1 MDPLA
6 RPLLSIFVTLV
17 MCMALSTARGEG
29 WVSIG
34 PFGLEIP
41 NHDVINGQAN
51 ALAID
56 PREANIIY
64 LGAAEGGVWK
74 TRDGGV
80 SWIPLTDTQLV
91 RTQST
96 GSVKATMSI
105 GALAIDPT
113 KPNTVYAG
121 TGDPNVACCFAGPAL
136 GVFRSIDGGANW
148 APTGADALKAG
159 CSNAAI
165 GISMV
170 SRIVIVPSRQ
180 STLFAATSS
189 GVYRYHEDGSDCWQL
204 LMNGLPQ
211 TGRLLVND
219 LVADPY
225 QGALYAAYPAQGI
238 FKSDLTGNQWQML
251 AGGLPTSPVF
261 RIALAFGGR
270 TGVGFSNPL
279 PIVYAGFAVT
289 NDVYRLFVTRDG
301 GANWAEL
308 PSPPHDPG
316 QLSFN
321 NVVTVGP
328 YNSDEV
334 YIGQIGFWGSLDGG
348 RAGGANDYK
357 PNPPVTG
364 NSWTM
369 LGCCQVHANPH
380 RSGIDL
386 HADIHDIVFAPYGSF
401 LPDPSQI
408 QIVFVANDGGI
419 SKGRF
424 NSDGA
429 VTWESLSKGLAIGQS
444 EAIGLDPNDAT
455 VSVSG
460 FWHNGDAM
468 LLPTFQQQ
476 LPFGFGDGATARI
489 DAGVF
494 AAYFDCN
501 AGFGASLCR
510 AHEPFMGTISFEQIW
525 SQSTGGNHW
534 ADPHRPGHLLHLQ
547 NGLLFRATGA
557 DLAPHAVLL
566 NPDSWEAVDPFW
578 GKTGNTVTMA
588 FKSRVLE
595 EQPVY
600 YLGTDTGQVWRGS
613 PEVGWTKLCECG
625 NGAAVNSIGPD
636 LRLNERIFVAIKRS
650 SGPGRIKQL
659 TRLTDGTWNVTDIDG
674 TFTPELGVGQVF
686 TIVVDPAIP
695 ETQGT
700 AIYIGTDQGVY
711 RGFLG
716 RLVAKPFATAVIPPI
731 GIESWTWRR
740 SPGVPNVAVTELM
753 VHQNFQAHDSSGV
766 IRASTYGRGL
776 YEVNRGLTVF
786 PVDPR
791 PVTIA
796 VHAIQLGEDG
806 VPPSVPAQITV
817 LVDGE
822 RHVRVAPFEFAPGN
836 RAEVVL
842 EAPAEVKT
850 EDALLRFVGWALPG
864 GKHSAERRI
873 TLKASEAMNA
883 VANYEEAQSIP
894 DKGAKPIR
902 LIASATA
909 QRLCVQNVTHELVLS
924 WEILDGHRPAS
935 VHAEIAYPDRHRE
948 AIGLKPIQGTQS
960 FPISYP
966 AGGTVGVKMTATD
979 STDKPA
985 VTESAVP
992 LEPCGK

>member
-1 MDPLA
+1 MKSFATTLLLLLGLA
-6 RPLLSIFVTLV
+6 VYAT
-17 MCMALSTARGEG
+17 LSTARAEG

-51 ALAID
+51 TLAVD
-56 PREANIIY
+56 PRDANIIY
-64 LGAAEGGVWK
+64 LGAAEGGMWK
-74 TRDGGV
+74 TRDGGG

-91 RTQST
+91 RTLKD
-96 GSVKATMSI
+96 GSLKGTMSI
-105 GALAIDPT
+105 GALAIDPG

-136 GVFRSIDGGANW
+136 GVFRSLDGGASW
-148 APTGADALKAG
+148 APTGADALQAG
-159 CSNAAI
+159 CSNAAM

-170 SRIVIVPSRQ
+170 SRMVIVPGRQ

-189 GVYRYHEDGSDCWQL
+189 GVYRYREDGTDCWQF

-225 QGALYAAYPAQGI
+225 QGALYAAYPSQGI

-251 AGGLPTSPVF
+251 TGGLPTPPVF

-270 TGVGFSNPL
+270 TGIGFSNPL
-279 PIVYAGFAVT
+279 PIVYAGLAVT
-289 NDVYRLFVTRDG
+289 NDIYRLFVTRDG
-301 GANWAEL
+301 GANWTEL
-308 PSPPHDPG
+308 PSPPHDPN

-321 NVVTVGP
+321 NVITVGP

-334 YIGQIGFWGSLDGG
+334 YIGQIAFYQALDGG
-348 RAGGANDYK
+348 RTGDENDYSK
-357 PNPPVTG
+357 HPPVTT
-364 NSWTM
+364 NSWTA
-369 LGCCQVHANPH
+369 LGCCQSLPNPF
-380 RSGIDL
+380 RKGLDM

-401 LPDPSQI
+401 VPDPSQI

-419 SKGRF
+419 TRGRF
-424 NSDGA
+424 DSDGV
-429 VTWESLSKGLAIGQS
+429 VTWEPFSKGLAIGQS

-460 FWHNGDAM
+460 FWHNGDAI

-494 AAYFDCN
+494 AAHFDCN

-547 NGLLFRATGA
+547 NGLLFRAIGA
-557 DLAPHAVLL
+557 DLAPHAVLADP
-566 NPDSWEAVDPFW
+566 NSWVAVDPFW
-578 GKTGNTVTMA
+578 GKTGNTATMA

-595 EQPVY
+595 EAPVY
-600 YLGTDTGQVWRGS
+600 YLGTSTGQVWRGS

-625 NGAAVNSIGPD
+625 NGVPVNSIGPD
-636 LRLNERIFVAIKRS
+636 LRRNERIFAAIARN

-659 TRLTDGTWNVTDIDG
+659 TKLADGTWNVTDIDG
-674 TFTPELGVGQVF
+674 TFAPQLAVGQVF
-686 TIVVDPAIP
+686 SIVVDPAIP

-700 AIYIGTDQGVY
+700 AVYVGTDQGVY

-716 RLVAKPFATAVIPPI
+716 KPVVKPFAVAVLPPI
-731 GIESWTWRR
+731 GIENWTWRR
-740 SPGVPNVAVTELM
+740 SPGVPIVVVTEIM

-776 YEVNRGLTVF
+776 YELNRGLTVW
-786 PVDPR
+786 PLDPR
-791 PVTIA
+791 PVTVA
-796 VHAIQLGEDG
+796 VHAIQIGEDG
-806 VPPSVPAQITV
+806 APPSVPAPIMV
-817 LVDGE
+817 LVNGE
-822 RHVRVAPFEFAPGN
+822 RHVRAAPFEFAPGDG
-836 RAEVVL
+836 ADVVL

-850 EDALLRFVGWALPG
+850 KDAVLRFVGWALPG
-864 GKHSAERRI
+864 GKRAAERRI
-873 TLKASEAMNA
+873 TLKASEAVNA
-883 VANYEEAQSIP
+883 VVNYDEAQPIP

-902 LIASATA
+902 LIASASA
-909 QRLCVQNVTHELVLS
+909 KRLCVQNVTHELVLS
-924 WEILDGHRPAS
+924 WEILDGQRPAS
-935 VHAEIAYPDRHRE
+935 VHAEIAYPDRHLE
-948 AIGLKPIQGTQS
+948 QIGLKPIQGTQS
-960 FPISYP
+960 FPMNYP
-966 AGGTVGVKMTATD
+966 AGGTVSVKMIATD

-985 VTESAVP
+985 VAESAVRF
-992 LEPCGK
+992 ESCGK